1 MIDAEKPAV
10 TARIERKEGNVVIV
24 VAKLLELRRST
35 LFVRIEGRQI
45 REERIAP
52 SEQNV
57 GLIAFSHMVRFIYA
71 GSDLFKAEPV
81 FRCRRNATRDRR
93 RAEQRGGGDNAKA
106 AADDVAA
113 AVAPAPSATSFSS
126 T

>member
-1 MIDAEKPAV
+1 
-10 TARIERKEGNVVIV
+10 
-24 VAKLLELRRST
+24 
-35 LFVRIEGRQI
+35 
-45 REERIAP
+45 
-52 SEQNV
+52 
-57 GLIAFSHMVRFIYA
+57 MVRFIYA

-113 AVAPAPSATSFSS
+113 AVAPLDDVSNRVQVRRAQGHVIMRFKGFSPVAEEIGFRHERDP
-126 T
+126 TQRCARD